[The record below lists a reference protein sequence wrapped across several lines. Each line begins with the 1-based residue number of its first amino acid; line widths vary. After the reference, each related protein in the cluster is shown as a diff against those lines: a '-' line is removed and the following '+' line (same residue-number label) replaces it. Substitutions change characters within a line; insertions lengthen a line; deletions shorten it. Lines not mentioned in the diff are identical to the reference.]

1 MGKISQGPYGG
12 VLGKL
17 GNTIGSVWRGK
28 AYLRIRPLKYND
40 QKSAKQLDQR
50 SRFAACTAFSKPINN
65 KLIKTS
71 FEKMAEGI
79 TGYNLFMQKNVSC
92 FGTDGTITN
101 YEQLKL
107 SVGSLPLP
115 AKIVV
120 QNDGTTAG
128 AIRITWEDNS
138 DDTGAAATDRIGIV
152 YVTGVTPVVMK
163 GLAFARSEELATIQ
177 LDEISGQTV
186 HVYVYFVD
194 EESETYS
201 NSFHAMVAIP
211 IVPAG

>member
-1 MGKISQGPYGG
+1 MVGC
-12 VLGKL
+12 
-17 GNTIGSVWRGK
+17 VWRGK
-28 AYLRIRPLKYND
+28 AYLRIRPLKYTD
-40 QKSAKQLDQR
+40 QKSEKQLGQR
-50 SRFAACTAFSKPINN
+50 SRFAACTAFSKQINS
-65 KLIKTS
+65 KLIKIS
-71 FEKMAEGI
+71 FEKMAEGL
-79 TGYNLFMQKNVSC
+79 TGYNLFIKKNVSC
-92 FGTDGTITN
+92 FGTDGTITD
-101 YEQLKL
+101 YDHLKV

-138 DDTGAAATDRIGIV
+138 DDTGAAATDRIGVV

-163 GLAFARSEELATIQ
+163 GLDFTRSEELATIQ

-194 EESETYS
+194 EALETYS